1 MNETEYLGP
10 NRWNLLVTTLK
21 ALKNLGGS
29 GRNDEIRDEI
39 ITSLSLTDEIVDYPH
54 GDGSQTE
61 FEYNLAWTR
70 TLLKYINFIENS
82 SKGVWVLTALAQKF
96 EWEKDIIKQKIDDY
110 WKERK
115 KFEHKIKKQDS
126 VDFIELED
134 EIIDNEE
141 LELNWREGLMN
152 ILKSLSPYGF
162 ENLTQRLLREIGFND
177 VKVTKKSHDG
187 GLDGKGILRLSNIV
201 SVPIIFECKRYST
214 PVGAEKIRNFRGAME
229 GRADRGLFITTS
241 TFTREAINESR
252 REGAKLI
259 DLIDG
264 EQFIDLLKDYNL
276 GITKEIVERIK
287 IKKEWFEEYL

>member
-162 ENLTQRLLREIGFND
+162 ENLTQRLFREIGFSD
-177 VKVTKKSHDG
+177 VKVTKKSHDE
-187 GLDGKGILRLSNIV
+187 GLDGKGILRMSNIV
-201 SVPIIFECKRYST
+201 SVPIIFECKRYKD
-214 PVGAEKIRNFRGAME
+214 PVGAKIIRNFRGAMQ
-229 GRADRGLFITTS
+229 GRTNKGLFITTS
-241 TFTREAINESR
+241 TFTNSAKKEAS
-252 REGAKLI
+252 REGADLI
-259 DLIDG
+259 DLLEGDQVIN
-264 EQFIDLLKDYNL
+264 LLKEHQL
-276 GITKEIVERIK
+276 GVTIKTIEKVEVNQD
-287 IKKEWFEEYL
+287 WFENL